1 MVAAG
6 RAWFSTSKVYV
17 IGVLLLFILGIAG
30 EVSAAHHVS
39 FWGVSEELVSGLG
52 EAFLVSGILAVLVD
66 PLMKRRMQDDSAW
79 GAIFGYLN
87 PAAPE
92 GLRKAVREI
101 VKPRS
106 YVKQCHWKA
115 KFEWHESEN
124 VPAHESKK
132 VLAIELGIYAAL
144 VNLDPKK
151 RYKIA
156 GPRWVLGS
164 IPGYETKY
172 LEFTMTCPTGDFGQL
187 SKCGDELDSYVETRD
202 DGTLLLDV
210 GELAKGCTIPPS
222 ASWSD
227 TRKAVMYRSSSGYV
241 PLHTR
246 SYAEDLTV
254 TVSGA
259 ALPDLRVYVT
269 APSREPYGPLKLR
282 ENDKTQSFEVRLQE
296 NVPGQLILLS
306 WSLRGDQSQ
315 DEASGDSSSI
325 ARANGDS

>member
-6 RAWFSTSKVYV
+6 RAWFSTSKVYA

-106 YVKQCHWKA
+106 YVKQCRWEA
-115 KFEWHESEN
+115 KFEWHESR
-124 VPAHESKK
+124 K
-132 VLAIELGIYAAL
+132 VLAIELGISAAL

-151 RYKIA
+151 RYKIT

-164 IPGYETKY
+164 IPGHETKY
-172 LEFTMTCPTGDFGQL
+172 LEFTMTCPAGDFGQL
-187 SKCGDELDSYVETRD
+187 SKRGDELDSYVEKRD

-254 TVSGA
+254 TVSGT
-259 ALPDLRVYVT
+259 ALRDLRVYVT

-282 ENDKTQSFEVRLQE
+282 ENGKTQSFEVRLQE

-306 WSLRGDQSQ
+306 WSLRGDESS
-315 DEASGDSSSI
+315 DEDSGDSSS
-325 ARANGDS
+325 D